1 MNTISSLLAE
11 AVAPQAGGLQ
21 GLLISFGPFILIIVV
36 MYFLLFRSQQ
46 KKNKE
51 RKNMLDSV
59 TAGDKILTAGG
70 IIGTVAKIEEKSIL
84 LKVADNVKI
93 EVSRT
98 AVSAVIEKGTAVTV
112 N

>member
-1 MNTISSLLAE
+1 MNTISLLAE
-11 AVAPQAGGLQ
+11 VSAQQPGGLQ

-51 RKNMLDSV
+51 RQLMLNSV

-70 IIGTVAKIEEKSIL
+70 LIGTVAKIEEKSIL
-84 LKVADNVKI
+84 LKVAENVKLEI
-93 EVSRT
+93 SRT
-98 AVSAVIEKGTAVTV
+98 AISAVLEKCTIQG
-112 N
+112 NN